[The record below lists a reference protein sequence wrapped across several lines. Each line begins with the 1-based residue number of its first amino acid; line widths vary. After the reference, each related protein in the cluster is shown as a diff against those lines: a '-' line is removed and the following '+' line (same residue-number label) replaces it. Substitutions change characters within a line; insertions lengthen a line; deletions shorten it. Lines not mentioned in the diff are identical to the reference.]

1 MTRTLHAPLWGC
13 ALLLAAASCTPA
25 HNTLTRAEQ
34 ADGWQLLFDGKTLDQ
49 WKDYNGTGLTM
60 PWHVVDGCIQANGD
74 GSDLTGYIVTRRQ
87 YENFILDWDWK
98 LSYGGNSGML
108 YHVVEDPA
116 FAVPYVT
123 GPEYQLIDNDGWE
136 EQNAPTR
143 LEPWQRLGVDY
154 AMHLPDPDS
163 LFVNPQGE
171 WNSSRIVC
179 DNGHVEH
186 WLNGHKILEFEA
198 WTDDWFARRNSGKW
212 AGAPE
217 YGLAHRGVICL
228 QDHGYPASFRNL
240 KIKELPRRAGREVEL
255 FNGRDLTGWEV
266 YGTEKWY
273 VDDAGNLVCESGPD
287 REYGYL
293 ATREYYDDFDLT
305 LEFRQL
311 ANGNSGVFFRSFVEP
326 PVKIHGWQCEVA
338 PKNNDTAGIYE
349 SYGRG

>member
-1 MTRTLHAPLWGC
+1 MTRTLQAPLWGC

-179 DNGHVEH
+179 DNGHIEH
-186 WLNGHKILEFEA
+186 
-198 WTDDWFARRNSGKW
+198 
-212 AGAPE
+212 
-217 YGLAHRGVICL
+217 
-228 QDHGYPASFRNL
+228 
-240 KIKELPRRAGREVEL
+240 
-255 FNGRDLTGWEV
+255 
-266 YGTEKWY
+266 
-273 VDDAGNLVCESGPD
+273 
-287 REYGYL
+287 
-293 ATREYYDDFDLT
+293 
-305 LEFRQL
+305 
-311 ANGNSGVFFRSFVEP
+311 
-326 PVKIHGWQCEVA
+326 
-338 PKNNDTAGIYE
+338 
-349 SYGRG
+349 